1 MENRNFGMEYRN
13 YGMEYRNS
21 GMEYVEK
28 KYGKMSHVWFILTKF
43 INFN

>member
-1 MENRNFGMEYRN
+1 MEDGN

-21 GMEYVEK
+21 GMEYRKYGMEYVEK
-28 KYGKMSHVWFILTKF
+28 NYGKMSHVWFILTKF